1 MTDHPLNRLRALTG
15 RRTLDLATEVTGT
28 TSDQAAR
35 NAWSR
40 WLHGHRA
47 PNVRQLARL
56 VNIADQAGDFSL
68 AAELMRWALDLGAQL
83 AQMPEDPTVIIP
95 AAEMAAMAAED
106 AP

>member
-1 MTDHPLNRLRALTG
+1 MEHPLNRLRALTG
-15 RRTLDLATEVTGT
+15 RRTLALATEVTGA

-40 WLHGHRA
+40 WLRGHRA
-47 PNVRQLARL
+47 PNVPQLARL
-56 VNIADQAGDFSL
+56 VALADQAGDSAL
-68 AAELMRWALDLGAQL
+68 SADIMRWAIDLGARL
-83 AQMPEDPTVIIP
+83 AEEPTVVIP

>member
-1 MTDHPLNRLRALTG
+1 MEHPLNRLRALTG
-15 RRTLDLATEVTGT
+15 CRTVDLATEVTGA

-40 WLHGHRA
+40 WLNGRRA
-47 PNVRQLARL
+47 PKLPQLARL
-56 VNIADQAGDFSL
+56 VALADQAGDSAL
-68 AAELMRWALDLGAQL
+68 AADIMRWAIDLGAQL
-83 AQMPEDPTVIIP
+83 AEEPTVVIP